1 MKLLEYKIAWID
13 DQPDSAQGFYQSI
26 NNKLGRSGFS
36 LNVEWI
42 SQASAL
48 TAFLNSLRKDSD
60 YDLIMVDWK
69 LGKMVSPETTGTSVA
84 HQIRTRNSF
93 ATIIFYS
100 AEQRDIL
107 RQKIAT
113 ERIDGVFCVNRMHFV
128 MEAMDVIKAS
138 VKKFSDLTTM
148 RGLFLTAVAEFD
160 DVIRGSAIKAYQ
172 GLSATYQQPIKDQLI
187 DGTISYLKQQ
197 VEKIESIDRSKD
209 LIKLMQELRP
219 SSKQLADCLIS
230 ILSSSE
236 PSTQHTT
243 ALNKFR
249 NYETEV
255 LVPRNDM
262 AHLKEK
268 QENGRRFLERGDRE
282 WDASKFDGLRN
293 LLSDHYDNIIY
304 INRPLI
310 EELIEHL
317 KATAQASPVIQAQA
331 AAT

>member
-13 DQPDSAQGFYQSI
+13 DQPDRAQGFYQNI

-42 SQASAL
+42 SQETAL
-48 TAFLNSLRKDSD
+48 TTFLGSLRKDSD

-69 LGKMVSPETTGTSVA
+69 LGKMVPTGATGTSIA
-84 HQIRTRNSF
+84 HQIRVHNSF

-100 AEQRDIL
+100 AEKPDVL
-107 RQKIAT
+107 RQEIANQ
-113 ERIDGVFCVNRMHFV
+113 RIDGVFCVNREHFV
-128 MEAMDVIKAS
+128 SEAMDVIKAS

-148 RGLFLTAVAEFD
+148 RGLFLSAVAEFD
-160 DVIRGSAIKAYQ
+160 DIIRGSAIKAYQ
-172 GLSATYQQPIKDQLI
+172 GLPANYQQPVKDLLI
-187 DGTISYLKQQ
+187 DNTISHLKQKTAEIQ
-197 VEKIESIDRSKD
+197 SIDRSKD

-219 SSKQLADCLIS
+219 GSKQLADCLIN
-230 ILSSSE
+230 ILSSCE

-249 NYETEV
+249 TYEVEV

-268 QENGRRFLERGDRE
+268 QKNGRRFLERGDRA
-282 WDASKFDGLRN
+282 WDATKFDSLRN
-293 LLSDHYDNIIY
+293 VLSDHHENITY
-304 INRPLI
+304 INKSLI
-310 EELIEHL
+310 EQLIEHL
-317 KATAQASPVIQAQA
+317 KTVPVEPPDKG
-331 AAT
+331 